1 MLLIFFSGGKEPVL
15 NVAKMEDDP
24 QRRKPDIS
32 RARSILGWEPKV
44 RANSFHLLT
53 TVSIHSIAD
62 IEIRQSRG
70 YSFNAA
76 KPSQIGQKRKAQPE
90 CKE

>member
-1 MLLIFFSGGKEPVL
+1 
-15 NVAKMEDDP
+15 MEDDP

-44 RANSFHLLT
+44 RAINFQLLT
-53 TVSIHSIAD
+53 TVSIHCIAD

-76 KPSQIGQKRKAQPE
+76 KPSQTGQERKAKPNVKSNLNVKRLE
-90 CKE
+90 L